1 MALIECRCM
10 LIPRLNW
17 WSLQLCLIINNCVKL
32 TKYHINLF
40 VCILWFKH
48 KNITNLLEKKKLFPI
63 SEESFTRHMHAYC
76 VSQLKSTTHPKPSLT
91 YPPNLTFTK
100 KLLILWTKL
109 YLKYTK
115 TFIWK
120 RYYQMLHPP
129 FPASPNP
136 CSQSAGIH
144 LYQPNHK

>member
-32 TKYHINLF
+32 TKYHVNLF

-48 KNITNLLEKKKLFPI
+48 KNITYILEKKIIPYQWRKFHKAYACILCFTIEIHDPPQTIPNI
-63 SEESFTRHMHAYC
+63 SAQF
-76 VSQLKSTTHPKPSLT
+76 
-91 YPPNLTFTK
+91 NLYQ

-136 CSQSAGIH
+136 CSQSTGIH